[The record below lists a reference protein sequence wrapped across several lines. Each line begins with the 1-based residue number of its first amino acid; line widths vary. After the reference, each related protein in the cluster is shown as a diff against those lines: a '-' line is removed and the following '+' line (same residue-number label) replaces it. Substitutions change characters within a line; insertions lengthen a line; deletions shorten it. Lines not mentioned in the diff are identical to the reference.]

1 MFFKSIYDV
10 HDRKDMMASILI
22 IGDLRLSQAD
32 GYVMKSYV
40 PDILLLI
47 FGLLFLVGLIVF
59 RFKFIKDRNPNTE
72 LLIDLLRWMNA
83 PR

>member
-1 MFFKSIYDV
+1 
-10 HDRKDMMASILI
+10 MMASIISI
-22 IGDLRLSQAD
+22 IDDLRLSQAD

-40 PDILLLI
+40 PDILLLV

-59 RFKFIKDRNPNTE
+59 RFRFIKDRNPNAKI
-72 LLIDLLRWMNA
+72 LIDLLRWMNA